1 MEEED
6 HFTQTQLPLL
16 PHCCTRQQAAALGSP
31 SLSLLFSHV
40 LFSAPSL
47 CSQIIA
53 SFIGKHGEP
62 LQHICQHG
70 GVNKALNHGMNCG
83 TIHASTCL
91 VVGYCH
97 KWQYPN
103 SGVTELLRVVS
114 FSGKER
120 YLPYYSPSSIA
131 FSGCFLGRCPETN
144 KMKQSPLPK
153 LLLLNVVLRVED
165 EL

>member
-1 MEEED
+1 LQRIHGIRCCSGATDNEKKS
-6 HFTQTQLPLL
+6 QTRTKTP
-16 PHCCTRQQAAALGSP
+16 
-31 SLSLLFSHV
+31 
-40 LFSAPSL
+40 
-47 CSQIIA
+47 QILKLA
-53 SFIGKHGEP
+53 
-62 LQHICQHG
+62 
-70 GVNKALNHGMNCG
+70 V
-83 TIHASTCL
+83 
-91 VVGYCH
+91 
-97 KWQYPN
+97 